1 MEAIGGPGGNQV
13 YVKKNDCVTR
23 QIAGETIIVPIR
35 GQVGDLES
43 IYLLNGVGT
52 RTWELIDGRRGVA
65 EIGGEISKEK
75 EYEVPQEEASGDMAD
90 FLTSLEKAGLIQP
103 C

>member
-1 MEAIGGPGGNQV
+1 MKAIGGPGGNQV
-13 YVKKNDCVTR
+13 YVKKTDCVTR

-52 RTWELIDGRRGVA
+52 RIWELIDGRRGVA
-65 EIGGEISKEK
+65 EIGGEISKE
-75 EYEVPQEEASGDMAD
+75 YEVSQEEASGDMAY

>member
-1 MEAIGGPGGNQV
+1 MEAIGGLAGHQI
-13 YVKKNDCVTR
+13 YVKKTDCVTR

-52 RTWELIDGRRGVA
+52 RIWEVIDGRRGVT
-65 EIGGEISKEK
+65 EIGGEISKE
-75 EYEVPQEEASGDMAD
+75 
-90 FLTSLEKAGLIQP
+90 
-103 C
+103 